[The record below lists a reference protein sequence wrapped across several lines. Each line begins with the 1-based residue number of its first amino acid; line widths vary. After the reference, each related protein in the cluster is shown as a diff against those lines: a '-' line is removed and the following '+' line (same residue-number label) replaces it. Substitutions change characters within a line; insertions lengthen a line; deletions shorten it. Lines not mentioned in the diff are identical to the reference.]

1 MAELIPPRRSEFLTQ
16 SGIPT
21 QRFSEYL
28 ELLTSKTNSTVTTI
42 TTASTNNSAV
52 RAQLLA
58 LQEQVGSGDFL
69 TSDDTGF
76 TVDSIK
82 LTADMTEA

>member
-1 MAELIPPRRSEFLTQ
+1 MSNLIPPRRGEFVTKSGDPTLRFTNWMESLTTQ
-16 SGIPT
+16 SNVATVI
-21 QRFSEYL
+21 
-28 ELLTSKTNSTVTTI
+28 TNTI
-42 TTASTNNSAV
+42 SNSASV
-52 RAQLLA
+52 RAQLFA

-82 LTADMTEA
+82 LTVDMTEA

>member
-1 MAELIPPRRSEFLTQ
+1 MSNLIPPKRGEFFSNKGQ
-16 SGIPT
+16 PT
-21 QRFSEYL
+21 LRTETWI
-28 ELLTSKTNSTVTTI
+28 EGI
-42 TTASTNNSAV
+42 TTNTNASTIVTNTISNSSSV
-52 RAQLLA
+52 RAQLFA

-82 LTADMTEA
+82 LTVDMTEA